1 MGNYHLPITLEIHI
15 MKLHFKFFIRL
26 TVITFFIS
34 ACNFTLA
41 EDITP
46 PPNYV
51 SPTPAPT
58 LALYPADAPSVEIGA
73 AIYVEKCA
81 PCHGETGMG
90 DGPQG
95 IQLQGVT
102 VPAFGLPEVAR
113 PASLAQWYT
122 VVTRGN
128 IERFMPP
135 FASLSDQERWDV
147 VAYAMTFHTTQEEIG
162 RGRELFEAN
171 CADCSIDYFQDQS
184 KMSSLSEV
192 ELARIIKEGNEE
204 VKAFGENLEEEE
216 VWAVAA
222 YLRTLSFADSSI
234 AFAST
239 PLPSQTQPAAI
250 SPTVAPVEGTPVAGA
265 AQSPVPVERQPGFG
279 SVSGSVENQ
288 TGAEL
293 PSGLKINLRGFDHGT
308 DPNSAPE
315 EILSLEASVDEQG
328 NYIFENV
335 EMPEGRIFLAQTS
348 YERITF
354 QSEFGVTEEGAAS
367 LTLSPIKLYGT
378 TEDPSALVI
387 DDARIFFDYAENAIQ
402 VYGVYSFRNI
412 SDKALVVA
420 LKDGV
425 EIPFMKSPNGAQPL
439 GFEPTQDSQPFT
451 SINDNIAFPPSEE
464 SYGLIVFST
473 MARESQVEVTHPF
486 VLPVDSLTVF
496 LPAGVSAEG
505 SQLADHGVQTIE
517 GLNFQMYAAGDLP
530 AGSMLTFTLSGTP
543 SDASTS
549 ESTLASEARS
559 NRSSILIAA
568 GVLGLALI
576 AAGAW
581 MFLRDRQSIEGR
593 SNKEEETDFESPEEV
608 MDAIIV
614 LDDLHQA
621 KRISNQA
628 YQKRRSELKEILKEM
643 M

>member
-1 MGNYHLPITLEIHI
+1 MNVRSV
-15 MKLHFKFFIRL
+15 FIL
-26 TVITFFIS
+26 TFTILFS

-41 EDITP
+41 EDVTP

-58 LALYPADAPSVEIGA
+58 LGPLHPAEAPSLEIGA

-122 VVTRGN
+122 MVTRGN

-147 VAYAMTFHTTQEEIG
+147 VAYAMTFHMTPAEIE
-162 RGRELFEAN
+162 RGKALFEAN
-171 CADCSIDYFQDQS
+171 CPNCTTDYFEDQS

-192 ELARIIKEGNEE
+192 ELARIIKEGTDE
-204 VKAFGENLEEEE
+204 VKAFGENLDEEE

-222 YLRTLSFADSSI
+222 YLRSLSFGNSSV
-234 AFAST
+234 ASLST
-239 PLPSQTQPAAI
+239 NPASV
-250 SPTVAPVEGTPVAGA
+250 SPTAAPEGTSVVGA
-265 AQSPVPVERQPGFG
+265 AQTPAPGNAQSGFG
-279 SVSGSVENQ
+279 TVSGSVVNN
-288 TGAEL
+288 TGTDL
-293 PSGLKINLRGFDHGT
+293 PPRLQIKLRGFEHGT

-315 EILSLEASVDEQG
+315 EVLSLDGSVDEG
-328 NYIFENV
+328 GSFTFANV
-335 EMPEGRIFLAQTS
+335 EMPANRIFLAQLTH
-348 YERITF
+348 EGITF
-354 QSEFGVTEEGAAS
+354 QSEFGVVEDGASS
-367 LTLSPIKLYGT
+367 LTLLPIKLYGT
-378 TEDPSALVI
+378 TDDPSVLVI

-402 VYGVYSFRNI
+402 VYGVYSFRNV
-412 SDKALVVA
+412 SDEALIVE
-420 LKDGV
+420 LTDGI
-425 EIPFMKSPNGAQPL
+425 EIPFIKSPEGAQPL

-451 SINDNIAFPPSEE
+451 SSNNNLVFPPGEE
-464 SYGLIVFST
+464 PYGMIVFST
-473 MARESQVEVTHPF
+473 MEKENQVEVTHPF
-486 VLPVDSLTVF
+486 VLPVASLTVF

-517 GLNFQMYAAGDLP
+517 GLNFQMYASGDLP

-543 SDASTS
+543 NDESPSASTVTS
-549 ESTLASEARS
+549 AASS
-559 NRSSILIAA
+559 NRSILIGA

-581 MFLRDRQSIEGR
+581 MFLRDRQQLEN
-593 SNKEEETDFESPEEV
+593 NKEEATDIESPEEV
-608 MDAIIV
+608 MDAIIA
-614 LDDLHQA
+614 LDDLYQA
-621 KRISNQA
+621 KKISGQA
-628 YQKRRSELKEILKEM
+628 YQKRRDELKETLKEM
-643 M
+643 L

>member
-1 MGNYHLPITLEIHI
+1 MNLRSVLI
-15 MKLHFKFFIRL
+15 L
-26 TVITFFIS
+26 TFTILFS

-41 EDITP
+41 EDVTP

-58 LALYPADAPSVEIGA
+58 LGPLFPAEAPSIEVGA

-90 DGPQG
+90 DGTQG

-122 VVTRGN
+122 IVTRGN

-147 VAYAMTFHTTQEEIG
+147 AAYAKTFHMTQEEIE
-162 RGRELFEAN
+162 RGKELFEAN
-171 CADCSIDYFQDQS
+171 CSNCATDYFEDQS

-192 ELARIIKEGNEE
+192 ELARIIREGNEE
-204 VKAFGENLEEEE
+204 VKAFGENLSEDE
-216 VWAVAA
+216 VWAIAA
-222 YLRTLSFADSSI
+222 YLRTLSFTNSSI
-234 AFAST
+234 ASAST
-239 PLPSQTQPAAI
+239 PLASRTETTSI
-250 SPTVAPVEGTPVAGA
+250 SPTATSAGATPVAGA
-265 AQSPVPVERQPGFG
+265 AQTPIPVEIQPGLG
-279 SVSGSVENQ
+279 TVSGSIENN
-288 TGAEL
+288 TGTDL
-293 PSGLKINLRGFDHGT
+293 PPELKITLRGFDHGT

-315 EILSLEASVDEQG
+315 EVLSLEGSVDENG
-328 NYIFENV
+328 KFTFENV
-335 EMPEGRIFLAQTS
+335 EMPASRIFLAQTTHAG
-348 YERITF
+348 ITV
-354 QSEFGVTEEGAAS
+354 QSEFGVVEEGAS
-367 LTLSPIKLYGT
+367 TLTLSPIRLYGT
-378 TEDPSALVI
+378 TDDPSAIVI

-402 VYGVYSFRNI
+402 VYGVYSFRNV
-412 SDKALVVA
+412 SDEAVVVE

-425 EIPFMKSPNGAQPL
+425 EIPFIKSPAGAQPL

-451 SINDNIAFPPSEE
+451 SSNNRLIFPPGEE
-464 SYGLIVFST
+464 PYGMIVFST
-473 MARESQVEVTHPF
+473 MAKENQLEVTHPF
-486 VLPVDSLTVF
+486 VLPVASLTVF

-505 SQLADHGVQTIE
+505 SQLADHGVQTIQ
-517 GLNFQMYAAGDLP
+517 GLNFQMYATGDLP

-543 SDASTS
+543 SDTSTSASTPTS
-549 ESTLASEARS
+549 ETRS
-559 NRSSILIAA
+559 NQSILIGA

-581 MFLRDRQSIEGR
+581 MFLRDRQQLEN
-593 SNKEEETDFESPEEV
+593 NKEEDDTFESPEEV
-608 MDAIIV
+608 MDAIIA

-628 YQKRRSELKEILKEM
+628 YQKRRNELKEILKEM
-643 M
+643 I

>member
-1 MGNYHLPITLEIHI
+1 MNVRSV
-15 MKLHFKFFIRL
+15 FIL
-26 TVITFFIS
+26 IFTILFS

-41 EDITP
+41 EDVTP

-58 LALYPADAPSVEIGA
+58 LGPLHPAEAPSLEIGA

-122 VVTRGN
+122 MVTRGN

-147 VAYAMTFHTTQEEIG
+147 VAYAMTFHMTPAEIE
-162 RGRELFEAN
+162 RGKALFEAN
-171 CADCSIDYFQDQS
+171 CPNCTTDYFEDQS

-192 ELARIIKEGNEE
+192 DLARIIKEGNDE
-204 VKAFGENLEEEE
+204 VKAFGENLDEEE

-222 YLRTLSFADSSI
+222 YLRTLSFVNSSV
-234 AFAST
+234 ASSST
-239 PLPSQTQPAAI
+239 PLASV
-250 SPTVAPVEGTPVAGA
+250 SPTAAMEGTSVVA
-265 AQSPVPVERQPGFG
+265 AQTPAPGNSRSGFG
-279 SVSGSVENQ
+279 TVSGSVENN
-288 TGAEL
+288 TGTDL
-293 PSGLKINLRGFDHGT
+293 PSELQITLRGFDHGT
-308 DPNSAPE
+308 DPNSTPE
-315 EILSLEASVDEQG
+315 EVLSLDGSVDEG
-328 NYIFENV
+328 GSFTFENV
-335 EMPEGRIFLAQTS
+335 EMPANRIFLAQLTH
-348 YERITF
+348 EGITF
-354 QSEFGVTEEGAAS
+354 QTEFGVVEDGASS
-367 LTLSPIKLYGT
+367 LTLLPIKLYGT
-378 TEDPSALVI
+378 TDDPSALVI

-402 VYGVYSFRNI
+402 VYGVYSFRNV
-412 SDKALVVA
+412 SDEALVVK
-420 LKDGV
+420 LTDGV
-425 EIPFMKSPNGAQPL
+425 EIPFIKSPEGAQPL

-451 SINDNIAFPPSEE
+451 SSNNNLVFPPSEE
-464 SYGLIVFST
+464 PYGMIVFST
-473 MARESQVEVTHPF
+473 MTKENQVEVTHPF
-486 VLPVDSLTVF
+486 VLPVASLTVF
-496 LPAGVSAEG
+496 LPVGISAEG

-517 GLNFQMYAAGDLP
+517 GLNFQMYASGDLP

-543 SDASTS
+543 SDASQSASTVTS
-549 ESTLASEARS
+549 TASS
-559 NRSSILIAA
+559 NRSILIGA

-581 MFLRDRQSIEGR
+581 MFLRDRQPLEN
-593 SNKEEETDFESPEEV
+593 NKEADTDIESPEEV
-608 MDAIIV
+608 MDAIIA

-621 KRISNQA
+621 KKISSHA
-628 YQKRRSELKEILKEM
+628 YQKRRDELKEMLKEM